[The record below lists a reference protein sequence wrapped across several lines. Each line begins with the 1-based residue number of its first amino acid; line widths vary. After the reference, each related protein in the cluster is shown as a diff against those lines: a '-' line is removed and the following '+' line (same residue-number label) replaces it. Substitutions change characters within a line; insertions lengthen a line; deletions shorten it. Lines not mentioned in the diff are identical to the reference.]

1 VSEPTYRD
9 GLTVVNPDGTDTGGP
24 LQFLADA
31 LLMNGVD
38 RQAAAMIV
46 STIASALEVER
57 KAADMDAWRQC
68 RADAETW
75 RDELAARIGRS
86 EQLYGVQMEAA
97 WEMHDVIAAVRARG
111 MRDGLAVAAAIL
123 AESRTSDV

>member
-1 VSEPTYRD
+1 MSEPTYRD

-57 KAADMDAWRQC
+57 KAADMDAWRQ
-68 RADAETW
+68 AETW
-75 RDELAARIGRS
+75 RDELAAKIGRS

-97 WEMHDVIAAVRARG
+97 WEMHDILAAIRARG
-111 MRDGLAVAAAIL
+111 MRDGLAVALAIL

>member
-57 KAADMDAWRQC
+57 KAADMDAWRQ
-68 RADAETW
+68 AETW
-75 RDELAARIGRS
+75 RDELAAKIGRS

-97 WEMHDVIAAVRARG
+97 WEMHDILAAIRARG
-111 MRDGLAVAAAIL
+111 MRDGLAVALAIL

>member
-1 VSEPTYRD
+1 MSEPTYRD

-57 KAADMDAWRQC
+57 KAADMDAWRQ
-68 RADAETW
+68 AETW
-75 RDELAARIGRS
+75 RDELAAKIGRS

-123 AESRTSDV
+123 AESRTQ

>member
-46 STIASALEVER
+46 STMASALEVER
-57 KAADMDAWRQC
+57 KAADMDAWRQ
-68 RADAETW
+68 AETW
-75 RDELAARIGRS
+75 RDELAAKIGRS

-97 WEMHDVIAAVRARG
+97 WEMHDVMAAVRARG

-123 AESRTSDV
+123 AESRTQ

>member
-1 VSEPTYRD
+1 MSEPTYRD

-46 STIASALEVER
+46 STMASALEVER
-57 KAADMDAWRQC
+57 KAADMDAWRQ
-68 RADAETW
+68 AETW
-75 RDELAARIGRS
+75 RDELAAKIGRS

-97 WEMHDVIAAVRARG
+97 WEMHDVMAAVRARG

-123 AESRTSDV
+123 AESRTQ

>member
-1 VSEPTYRD
+1 VNEPTYRD

-57 KAADMDAWRQC
+57 KAADMDAWRQ
-68 RADAETW
+68 AETW
-75 RDELAARIGRS
+75 RDELAAKIGRS

-123 AESRTSDV
+123 AESRTQ

>member
-57 KAADMDAWRQC
+57 KAADMDAWRQ
-68 RADAETW
+68 AETW
-75 RDELAARIGRS
+75 RDELAAKISRS

-123 AESRTSDV
+123 AESRTQ